1 METTKDIFFFNG
13 AYIYIPK
20 FDIRISDHD
29 EADAVALYKSN
40 NFLSSTL
47 YWDVTDWQQ
56 SMDNIVDD
64 LEKAGYVWI
73 HF

>member
-47 YWDVTDWQQ
+47 Y
-56 SMDNIVDD
+56 
-64 LEKAGYVWI
+64 
-73 HF
+73 